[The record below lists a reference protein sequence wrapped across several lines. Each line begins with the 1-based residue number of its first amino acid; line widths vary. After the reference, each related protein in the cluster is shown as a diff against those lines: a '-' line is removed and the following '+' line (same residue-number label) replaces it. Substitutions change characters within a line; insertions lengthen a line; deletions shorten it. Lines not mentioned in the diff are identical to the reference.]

1 MGGAK
6 SDPIARKLR
15 LRRGRA
21 EPEQKDSALIL
32 RGMQEQANTQH
43 ANELSEQ
50 PNSELKLVNF
60 DIRLI

>member
-1 MGGAK
+1 MSSIGSK

-15 LRRGRA
+15 LRRGRP

-43 ANELSEQ
+43 SDQKLDQ
-50 PNSELKLVNF
+50 RNSELK
-60 DIRLI
+60 